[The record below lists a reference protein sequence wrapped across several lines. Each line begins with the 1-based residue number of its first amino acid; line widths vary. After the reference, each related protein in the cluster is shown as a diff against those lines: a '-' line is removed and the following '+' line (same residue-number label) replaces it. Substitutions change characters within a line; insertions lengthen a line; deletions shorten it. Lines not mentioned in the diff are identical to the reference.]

1 VAVAGN
7 INMWVGLLSVDV
19 VFGDVHSLKEKRS
32 LVRPVVAELRRRFP
46 VSAAEVDHHDL
57 HRRAKI
63 GVSVV
68 AADRGFCADV
78 LDGCERMVA
87 ERPELEV
94 VETRRR
100 YLAEDDLD
108 GDSGFDRGFSVGSR

>member
-1 VAVAGN
+1 
-7 INMWVGLLSVDV
+7 MWVGLLSVDV
-19 VFGDVHSLKEKRS
+19 LFGDVHSLKEKRS
-32 LVRPVVAELRRRFP
+32 LVRPVVAELRKRFP

-63 GVSVV
+63 GISVV
-68 AADRGFCADV
+68 GSDRGFCVDV
-78 LDGCERMVA
+78 LDGCERLVA
-87 ERPELEV
+87 QRPEFDL

-108 GDSGFDRGFSVGSR
+108 DESGQSRDFSAGR